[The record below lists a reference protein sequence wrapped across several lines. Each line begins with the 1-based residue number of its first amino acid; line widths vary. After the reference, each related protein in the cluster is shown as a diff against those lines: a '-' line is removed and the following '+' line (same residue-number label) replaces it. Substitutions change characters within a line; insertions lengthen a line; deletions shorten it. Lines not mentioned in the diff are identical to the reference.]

1 MERYLDK
8 ALELRVLLQE
18 PGLLLLQGE
27 DVLCRLLENGCL
39 RAGGTSQGPRLLAS
53 PESPPPAHLLLQ
65 EVLLALA
72 HLAELLSICV
82 GDEGLEGLEAR
93 VDALHAPPL
102 VAVGNLPPNPPFL
115 VPLSLRGQWNVGQA
129 MGEQWWAL
137 AGRPRSPAP
146 GGPLSSSPEG
156 PSVTGKLPLQNIPA
170 LSDAYTPQQTR
181 WLME

>member
-1 MERYLDK
+1 M
-8 ALELRVLLQE
+8 
-18 PGLLLLQGE
+18 
-27 DVLCRLLENGCL
+27 
-39 RAGGTSQGPRLLAS
+39 SQGPQLLVS
-53 PESPPPAHLLLQ
+53 PESPPPALLLLQ

-82 GDEGLEGLEAR
+82 GDEGLEGLEAC

-102 VAVGNLPPNPPFL
+102 VAVGDLPPNPPLL

-129 MGEQWWAL
+129 TGEQGRAQ
-137 AGRPRSPAP
+137 AGCPPCLVPS
-146 GGPLSSSPEG
+146 GTLSSSPEG

-181 WLME
+181 ELME

>member
-1 MERYLDK
+1 MM
-8 ALELRVLLQE
+8 
-18 PGLLLLQGE
+18 
-27 DVLCRLLENGCL
+27 LCCL
-39 RAGGTSQGPRLLAS
+39 RAGGTSQGPQLLVS

-102 VAVGNLPPNPPFL
+102 VAVGDLPPNPPLL

-129 MGEQWWAL
+129 TGEQGWAQ
-137 AGRPRSPAP
+137 AGCPPCLVPS
-146 GGPLSSSPEG
+146 GPLSSSPEG
-156 PSVTGKLPLQNIPA
+156 PRVTGKLPLQNIPT

-181 WLME
+181 GLME